1 MYYLDMHTH
10 RQAAEAEA
18 VAIVCCLVE
27 ADGKV
32 DPTTAP
38 YRSYGIHPC
47 RIEGD
52 GEAQWSALLRC
63 VGQPECVAIGEAGL
77 DRLSPI
83 AMSLQTTLFERQAVL
98 AEQWRK
104 PLIVHCVKAWEELL
118 ACRKRLR
125 PEQPWVIHGFRA
137 KEPLARQLLRQG
149 LYLSFG
155 RYFHPEAARAAWP
168 DRLLLETDEAAERI
182 SLVYERM
189 AAALGED
196 QKALRDQIGRNSA
209 FLRLKNTTFAAN
221 LRKEDASL

>member
-1 MYYLDMHTH
+1 MTPFPDFSIRIIIYMYYLDMHTH
-10 RQAAEAEA
+10 RQAVEAEA

-137 KEPLARQLLRQG
+137 KEPLARQL
-149 LYLSFG
+149 Y
-155 RYFHPEAARAAWP
+155 ARASISRSAAISSPRRLGRHGLIGCCSKPTRRQSASASFMSAWRRRWARIK
-168 DRLLLETDEAAERI
+168 RLCAT
-182 SLVYERM
+182 
-189 AAALGED
+189 
-196 QKALRDQIGRNSA
+196 K
-209 FLRLKNTTFAAN
+209 
-221 LRKEDASL
+221 